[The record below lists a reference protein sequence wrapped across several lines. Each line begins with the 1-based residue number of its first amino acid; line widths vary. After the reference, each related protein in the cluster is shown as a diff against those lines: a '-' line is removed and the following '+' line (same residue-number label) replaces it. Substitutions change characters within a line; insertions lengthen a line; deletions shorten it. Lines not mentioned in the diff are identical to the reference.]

1 MSEPCYTLIQQ
12 DDDKET
18 LSAQDLKKALENG
31 KDEQKIQTMKKIIA
45 LMINGDPLPQLL
57 MHVIRF
63 VTPSRDKRL
72 KKLLLT
78 YWEICPKTNPDGK
91 LKQEMIL
98 VCNYYKND
106 LQHPN
111 EFIRGSTLRFL
122 CKLREPE
129 LLEPLIPS
137 VRDCLN
143 HKYPYVRKNAI
154 FAVASIYKHFPNLI
168 PDAAE
173 LISNVLIAE
182 TDMGCKRNALVTLI
196 SISQAL
202 AAEYLNSIWSQ
213 IDSFDEGMQLAIIEL
228 IMKDCR
234 NPAANKN
241 KYIQCIFSLLQS
253 NFAAVKY
260 DAANAL
266 TTLSSHETAVKASA
280 SCYISLI
287 MKVPDN
293 NVKLIVLN
301 KLNELREKHGKI
313 LDGMTM
319 DILSVLSS
327 PDIEVR
333 RKCIDIALEM
343 ISSRNVDEVVSF
355 FKKEL
360 VKTHDQEY
368 ERNTEYRQ
376 LLIHAIHQCAIKF
389 HEVAANVVY
398 VLMEFLGDAHNASAV
413 DVISFVREVLEKIPE
428 LRSNIVK
435 KLLESFM
442 EMKTGR
448 VFRGAL
454 WIIGEYC
461 LTTEDIEAS
470 MEQIRNALGEIP
482 LLASEQKNS
491 ENEMDDST
499 SKDTEEKKSAQPRV
513 LADGTYATESAFSSN
528 TTTKKDNKQKP
539 PIRTLLLKSDFYLG
553 SVLASTLTKLVL
565 RYEELCSEKE
575 KVNTLKSEC
584 MLIMTGIINL
594 GRSKFVFS
602 TIDDDSVDRIMV
614 CLRTLSS
621 VPEDTLMKEAF
632 LFDGRNAYSQL
643 IRTQDRKEAE
653 EKELIKKGSAIQ
665 VDDVLNFSLLKSKKN
680 IQTDND
686 EIEADLSRA
695 TGSSGKAS
703 NITSQLSRVMQL
715 TGFSDT
721 VYAEAYVNVHQYN
734 ILLDILI
741 VNQTSETLQNLS
753 IEFSTLGDLKLL
765 ETPSPHTLRPHG
777 FHTVKANIKV
787 SSTETGIIF
796 GNIVYDGP
804 GALDTSCVIL
814 NDIHIDIMDYIKPAY
829 CTETMFRSMWTEF
842 EWENKVNVNTNIT
855 DLREYI
861 NHIMKTT
868 NMACLTPE
876 HALSGECGFLGA
888 NMYARSIFG
897 EDALANICLE
907 KQSDAIVGHIRIRSK
922 TQGIA
927 LSLGDK
933 ITLNQKTIKN

>member
-1 MSEPCYTLIQQ
+1 MTEPCYTLIQQ
-12 DDDKET
+12 DDDKEQST
-18 LSAQDLKKALENG
+18 IQDLKKALEHG
-31 KDEQKIQTMKKIIA
+31 RDEQKIETMKKIIT
-45 LMINGDPLPQLL
+45 LMINGDPCSQLL

-72 KKLLLT
+72 KKLLLN
-78 YWEICPKTNPDGK
+78 YWEVCPKTNPDGK

-143 HKYPYVRKNAI
+143 HKYAYVRKNAI
-154 FAVASIYKHFPNLI
+154 FAIYSIYKNFPYLI
-168 PDAAE
+168 PDATE
-173 LISNVLIAE
+173 LISNILVVE
-182 TDMGCKRNALVTLI
+182 TDMSCKRNALVTLANI
-196 SISQAL
+196 SLPL
-202 AAEYLNSIWSQ
+202 AAEYLNSVWSQ
-213 IDSFDEGMQLAIIEL
+213 IDSFDEAMQLAVIEI

-234 NPAANKN
+234 NPTANKS

-253 NFAAVKY
+253 NYASVKY
-260 DAANAL
+260 DAATTL
-266 TTLSSHETAVKASA
+266 VTLSSHETAVKASA

-301 KLNELREKHGKI
+301 KLNELREKHGRI
-313 LDGMTM
+313 IDGMTM
-319 DILSVLSS
+319 DILCVLSS

-343 ISSRNVDEVVSF
+343 VSSRNVDEVVSF
-355 FKKEL
+355 LKKEL

-376 LLIHAIHQCAIKF
+376 LLIHAIHTCAIKF

-413 DVISFVREVLEKIPE
+413 DVINFVKEVLEKIPE
-428 LRSNIVK
+428 LRSKIVT
-435 KLLESFM
+435 KLMESFM

-461 LTTEDIEAS
+461 LTVEDIEAA
-470 MEQIRNALGEIP
+470 MNEIRNTLGDLP
-482 LLASEQKNS
+482 LLASEQRS
-491 ENEMDDST
+491 YENENEDEK
-499 SKDTEEKKSAQPRV
+499 KDGEEKKSAQPRV
-513 LADGTYATESAFSSN
+513 LADGTYATESAFSSSTN
-528 TTTKKDNKQKP
+528 AKKENKQKP
-539 PIRTLLLKSDFYLG
+539 PIRALLLKSDFYLG
-553 SVLASTLTKLVL
+553 TVLAATLTKLIL
-565 RYEELCSEKE
+565 RYEELCQDAE
-575 KVNTLKSEC
+575 KVNTLKSEA

-594 GRSKFVFS
+594 GRSKFVNS
-602 TIDDDSVDRIMV
+602 TIDEDSVERIMT

-621 VPEDTLMKEAF
+621 VPEDKLLKEAF
-632 LFDGRNAYSQL
+632 LNDSRNAYSQL
-643 IRTQDRKEAE
+643 VRTQDKKAAQ
-653 EKELIKKGSAIQ
+653 EKELNKKNHAIQ
-665 VDDVLNFSLLKSKKN
+665 VDDVINFSLLKSKKN
-680 IQTDND
+680 VQSEND
-686 EIEADLSRA
+686 EIEADLTRA
-695 TGSSGKAS
+695 TGSSSKTAKV
-703 NITSQLSRVMQL
+703 TSQLSRVMHL
-715 TGFSDT
+715 TGFSDP

-741 VNQTSETLQNLS
+741 VNQTSETLQNLTL
-753 IEFSTLGDLKLL
+753 EFSTLGDLKLL
-765 ETPSPHTLRPHG
+765 ETPVPHTLRPHG

-787 SSTETGIIF
+787 SSTETGVIF

-829 CTETMFRSMWTEF
+829 CTETKFRSMWTEF

-855 DLREYI
+855 DLRQYI

-907 KQSDAIVGHIRIRSK
+907 KQGDSIAGHIRIRSK

-933 ITLNQKTIKN
+933 ITLNQKILKN